1 LEFDKNNC
9 RWNFIEEE
17 TADEISLYVVIDELL
32 KSNPGGWKGTATE
45 LCDKLAEIDENFSH
59 TPLSITKQ
67 LKSEEY
73 ALRKKYGIDYQ
84 AIRTKEA
91 RLISLKKI

>member
-1 LEFDKNNC
+1 M
-9 RWNFIEEE
+9 
-17 TADEISLYVVIDELL
+17 ADEISLHGLIAELL
-32 KSNPGGWKGTATE
+32 KSNPDGWKGTATE
-45 LCDKLAEIDENFSH
+45 LCDKLASMNENFSH

-73 ALRKKYGIDYQ
+73 ALRKKHSIDYQ

-91 RLISLKKI
+91 RLISLKKNII